1 MPYSTTCHAHTT
13 MSAQALEFKRVQRE
27 IIKILL
33 DHSSLYEDLRARAS
47 SSPH

>member
-1 MPYSTTCHAHTT
+1 MST
-13 MSAQALEFKRVQRE
+13 QALEFKRVPRE

-33 DHSSLYEDLRARAS
+33 DHSSLYEDLRGRAS

>member
-1 MPYSTTCHAHTT
+1 MST
-13 MSAQALEFKRVQRE
+13 QALESKRVQRE

-47 SSPH
+47 AV